1 MAQQN
6 NSFDGLVLTEV
17 KLSNEIGAGAY
28 GKVFQAEY
36 YGSHCVAKEFS
47 STLKPALEVS
57 TRGTQKVKENL
68 LKKCQRILQ
77 LRHPNI
83 VQFLGVHYKPSS
95 PTIPLLMMEMMDS
108 NLNLLLKD
116 YSNIP
121 IYAKLSVLLDVS
133 LGLKFLHSQKP
144 SVVHCHL
151 SSHNILLT
159 PSLRAKISD
168 VGMALIIPEKS
179 LKQFIKATC
188 FTAPEISKTTATGS
202 KISNPS
208 VDIFSY
214 GAIMLHTITQQCP
227 EPKKQPV
234 SKVSQYQTYIDK
246 ILDEKELA
254 LLALQCLDDLSEKR
268 PTIHEVLEKVAKA
281 VNKYPFAKK
290 NVIAWQTELQQ
301 VTEQVKYV
309 QQYNYS

>member
-159 PSLRAKISD
+159 PSLQAKISD
-168 VGMALIIPEKS
+168 IGMALIIPEKS
-179 LKQFIKATC
+179 LKQFMKATW
-188 FTAPEISKTTATGS
+188 FTAPEISKTTATGG
-202 KISNPS
+202 KILDPS

-227 EPKKQPV
+227 EPKKQPL

-246 ILDEKELA
+246 TLDEKELA

-268 PTIHEVLEKVAKA
+268 PTIHEVLEKVAK
-281 VNKYPFAKK
+281 VMNKYPFAKR
-290 NVIAWQTELQQ
+290 NVIAWQTELQHI
-301 VTEQVKYV
+301 TEQVKYV
-309 QQYNYS
+309 Q